1 MNMRV
6 QLSMFEALTEI
17 GVKPDAARKVERQM
31 EAAIEAG
38 QDAVRAEMY
47 EQLATKADI
56 AELRSATK
64 ADIAELRSATKAD
77 MAELRTELKIDM
89 SEMESRLLRAMNDQT
104 WKLVTF
110 VVVINGAMLGLFKL
124 IG

>member
-64 ADIAELRSATKAD
+64 AD

>member
-64 ADIAELRSATKAD
+64 AD

-110 VVVINGAMLGLFKL
+110 VVVINGAMLGLFQL

>member
-47 EQLATKADI
+47 EQLATKADL
-56 AELRSATK
+56 AELR
-64 ADIAELRSATKAD
+64 LATKAD
-77 MAELRTELKIDM
+77 MAELKTELKADIAGVKVDI